1 VYAGFKKASLK
12 NHITLTSQRKGRNA
26 KPPEE
31 KMSTLKTTT
40 LVQCTTQN
48 NTCAVHYTKIEVS

>member
-31 KMSTLKTTT
+31 KMSTLKTT
-40 LVQCTTQN
+40 LVQCTTQKLKYHDIPLSQL
-48 NTCAVHYTKIEVS
+48 T

>member
-40 LVQCTTQN
+40 LV
-48 NTCAVHYTKIEVS
+48 HYTKH